1 MKKCL
6 VVLFTIYFIKPLY
19 SIDFEELKNH
29 MLENSKQLQI
39 KKYDIDIS
47 NEDLNI
53 VNSDAYPSISIGYN
67 IENSESLTK

>member
-6 VVLFTIYFIKPLY
+6 IVLSTIYFINPLY

-39 KKYDIDIS
+39 KKYDVDIC
-47 NEDLNI
+47 
-53 VNSDAYPSISIGYN
+53 
-67 IENSESLTK
+67 